1 MSGGDAASADF
12 LLDSRGTAR
21 ELGAWVIGAAF
32 SRDGQVCAFALGDG
46 TLRLARPA
54 ERGTADAG
62 TDPEELF
69 AAGFAAC
76 FDSALAVAARRERIK
91 VGTTS
96 TTASVSLTATPEG
109 RYALTVAL
117 DVRAPDCPQADLER
131 AVAVAET
138 LCPYANAVRG
148 NVPVALQATGRP

>member
-1 MSGGDAASADF
+1 MTSTDEARPEVLYTARVAVSGGRGGSAKSETGS
-12 LLDSRGTAR
+12 L
-21 ELGAWVIGAAF
+21 
-32 SRDGQVCAFALGDG
+32 QVE
-46 TLRLARPA
+46 LARPA
-54 ERGTADAG
+54 QRGTGDAG

-76 FDSALAVAARRERIK
+76 FDSALGVAARRERIT

-96 TTASVSLTATPEG
+96 TTAEVSLTSTPEG
-109 RYALTVAL
+109 RFALAVAL
-117 DVRAPDCPQADLER
+117 DVQAPDCPQADLER

-148 NVPVALQATGRP
+148 NVPLTLRATGRS

>member
-1 MSGGDAASADF
+1 MTSTDEAQPEV
-12 LLDSRGTAR
+12 LYTAR
-21 ELGAWVIGAAF
+21 VAVTGGRGGSAKSETGSL
-32 SRDGQVCAFALGDG
+32 QVE
-46 TLRLARPA
+46 LARPA
-54 ERGTADAG
+54 ERGTGNAG

-76 FDSALAVAARRERIK
+76 FDSALGVAARREKIK

-96 TTASVSLTATPEG
+96 TTASVSLTAAPG
-109 RYALTVAL
+109 GPYALTVSL
-117 DVRAPDCPQADLER
+117 DVQAPDCPQADLER

-148 NVPVALQATGRP
+148 NVPVAVRARGQQ

>member
-1 MSGGDAASADF
+1 MTSTDPAQADV
-12 LLDSRGTAR
+12 LHTAR
-21 ELGAWVIGAAF
+21 VAVTGGRGGSAKSET
-32 SRDGQVCAFALGDG
+32 G
-46 TLRLARPA
+46 TLQVELARPA
-54 ERGTADAG
+54 ERGTEDAG

-76 FDSALAVAARRERIK
+76 FDSALGVAARRERIR

-96 TTASVSLTATPEG
+96 TTASVSLTATPAG

-117 DVRAPDCPQADLER
+117 DVQAPDCPQADLER

-148 NVPVALQATGRP
+148 NVPLTLQATGRQ

>member
-1 MSGGDAASADF
+1 MTSTDQAQAEV
-12 LLDSRGTAR
+12 LYTAR
-21 ELGAWVIGAAF
+21 VAVTGGRGGSATSET
-32 SRDGQVCAFALGDG
+32 GD
-46 TLRLARPA
+46 LRVELARPA
-54 ERGTADAG
+54 ERGTENAG

-76 FDSALAVAARRERIK
+76 FDSALGVAARREKIK

-96 TTASVSLTATPEG
+96 TTASVSLTSTPEG
-109 RYALTVAL
+109 RFALTVAL
-117 DVRAPDCPQADLER
+117 DVQAPDCPQADLER

-148 NVPVALQATGRP
+148 NVPLTLRASGLQ

>member
-1 MSGGDAASADF
+1 VTSTDEARPEV
-12 LLDSRGTAR
+12 LYTAR
-21 ELGAWVIGAAF
+21 VAVTGGRGGSAKSETGSL
-32 SRDGQVCAFALGDG
+32 QLE
-46 TLRLARPA
+46 LARPA
-54 ERGTADAG
+54 ERGTENAG

-76 FDSALAVAARRERIK
+76 FDSALTVAARRERIK

-96 TTASVSLTATPEG
+96 TTASVSLTSTPEG
-109 RYALTVAL
+109 RFAIIVAL

-131 AVAVAET
+131 AVEVAET

-148 NVPVALQATGRP
+148 NVPLTVQAHGQQ